1 MQEHFIDTPDQLKQ
15 LCERLQGSP
24 WLALDTEFIRER
36 TYFPHFCLLQISN
49 GEEAACVDP
58 ISLTD
63 LSPLTELLFDKRIVK
78 VFHAGR
84 QDLEIFYQLWQRL
97 PAPLFDTQIA
107 ASLLG
112 QGEQIGYGGLVQKVL
127 AIELE
132 KGASRTD
139 WSQRPLEQEQ
149 IRYALD
155 DVIHLGEI
163 YIQQRSA
170 LEKMDRLQW
179 LEADFNN
186 LADPATYQIIPEHC
200 WKRVKGRQHLKGVQT
215 AVLQQLAAWRE
226 ERAIN
231 RDKPR
236 KWIVKD
242 EILFEMARRMPS
254 DKKQLLKLR
263 GVEARLVERHGDDLL
278 QLIKRARTTPQ
289 AQWPIEKQTKRP
301 GPEQEALIDLLMC
314 GLRLQAQQ
322 QKITPAI
329 IAGRKELERLAK
341 GERDIPLLTSWRK
354 EVAGD
359 VLWGLAEGQYQIVVT
374 AGIPK
379 IKAAG
384 R

>member
-1 MQEHFIDTPDQLKQ
+1 MQEHFVDTPDQLKQ
-15 LCERLQGSP
+15 LCERLQSSS

-36 TYFPHFCLLQISN
+36 TYYPHFCLLQVSN
-49 GEEAACVDP
+49 GKEAVCIDP
-58 ISLTD
+58 ISLSD
-63 LSPLTELLFDKRIVK
+63 LSPLTRLLFDKRIVK

-127 AIELE
+127 GIELE

-155 DVIHLGEI
+155 DVIHLGEL
-163 YIQQRSA
+163 YLQQRSA

-179 LEADFNN
+179 LEDDFNR

-200 WKRVKGRQHLKGVQT
+200 WQRVKGRQHLKGVQM
-215 AVLQQLAAWRE
+215 AVLQHLAAWRE
-226 ERAIN
+226 ERAIK

-242 EILFEMARRMPS
+242 EILLEMARRMPS
-254 DKKQLLKLR
+254 DKKQMLKLR
-263 GVEARLVERHGDDLL
+263 GVEERLVERHGDDLL
-278 QLIKRARTTPQ
+278 QLIKQARATPQ
-289 AQWPIEKQTKRP
+289 AQWPVEKRAKRP

-314 GLRLQAQQ
+314 GLRIQAQQ
-322 QKITPAI
+322 QNITPAI
-329 IAGRKELERLAK
+329 IAGRKELDRLAN
-341 GERDIPLLTSWRK
+341 GERDIPLLTGWRK
-354 EVAGD
+354 GVAGD
-359 VLWGLAEGQYQIVVT
+359 ALLGVVEGRSQIVVT
-374 AGIPK
+374 AGVPK
-379 IKAAG
+379 IEEVG
-384 R
+384 